1 MFDPHDFPVLRLR
14 VVWSA
19 EEALHLRG
27 YAGGA
32 LRGAFGTA
40 LRQVACK
47 RTNDDCVECGEFDG
61 CPFVRL
67 FRTSALNPLH
77 AAPQTATP
85 PAPVVLE
92 PPPRTDRPFRPGDE
106 LHMQLVLVGRAIA
119 DLDYVAAACERMDE
133 IGVGGRRSRLK
144 LLHIDFVHARGYVV
158 AYMPGASECA
168 APPFEPTLASIA
180 PAEQGTPAGPLT
192 VQLATPLRLK
202 SRGRLRS
209 DLSFGDLVD
218 AALWRVDLLAQ
229 HQVNRAIDLDHE
241 ALRARAQQC
250 RTTDKRLEWIDWATT
265 SRSQGRLQLGGLVGH
280 LTVEGAWHD
289 LLPLLRLA
297 EQVHLG
303 KNATYGLGK
312 VGLGS
317 DAAIG

>member
-1 MFDPHDFPVLRLR
+1 MAIEMPGLQDFPMLRLR
-14 VVWSA
+14 VVWSV
-19 EEALHLRG
+19 EEGLHLRG

-32 LRGAFGTA
+32 LRGAFGAA
-40 LRQVACK
+40 LRREVCA
-47 RTNDDCVECGEFDG
+47 RPDDGCGQCEGRGD

-67 FRTSALNPLH
+67 FRTSTLNPLH
-77 AAPQTATP
+77 AAPQRATP
-85 PAPVVLE
+85 PAPMVLE
-92 PPPRTDRPFRPGDE
+92 PPLRMDRPLSPGEE

-119 DLDYVAAACERMDE
+119 DLGHVAAACERMGE
-133 IGVGGRRSRLK
+133 MGLGNRRSRLG
-144 LLHIDFVHARGYVV
+144 LLHVDFVHARGYVV

-180 PAEQGTPAGPLT
+180 PAGQATSDGTLT
-192 VQLATPLRLK
+192 VQLVTPLRLR

-209 DLSFGDLVD
+209 DLSLGDLVD
-218 AALWRVDLLAQ
+218 AALWRVSLLAQ
-229 HQVNRAIDLDHE
+229 HHMDGPAVLDHD
-241 ALRARAQQC
+241 ALCSRAQQC
-250 RTTDKRLEWIDWATT
+250 RVVDKHLEWIDWATD

-280 LTVEGAWHD
+280 LAIEGQWQE

-312 VGLGS
+312 IVVEG
-317 DAAIG
+317 